1 VRAWQQASTVARDT
15 QEVTQPMPI
24 SFGRK
29 AARQAT
35 RSIVVDGRQLRV
47 SVRAGDAGRVPL
59 LLVNGVGASLELL
72 QPFVDELDPALEVIR
87 FDVPGVGGSPL
98 PARPYRFTGLC
109 RLTAHLLSALG
120 HDEVDVLGISWGG
133 GVAQHFAAFQRSR
146 CRRLV
151 LVSTATGSL
160 MVPARPAV
168 LARMVTPRRYLDPGY
183 LRENAADL
191 YGGSARRQADRIS
204 AMMHAESRVGSR
216 RGYLYQL
223 MAGAG
228 WTSLPFLPLIRQPT
242 LILSGDDDPLI
253 PLANARLMNSLIPRS
268 QLHVYHGGHLGLV
281 TEAAE
286 LAPVVDRFLAA
297 DVPGTPGGADGGRAA
312 RNGGPG

>member
-1 VRAWQQASTVARDT
+1 
-15 QEVTQPMPI
+15 
-24 SFGRK
+24 
-29 AARQAT
+29 
-35 RSIVVDGRQLRV
+35 
-47 SVRAGDAGRVPL
+47 L

-72 QPFVDELDPALEVIR
+72 QPFVDALDPALEVIR

-98 PARPYRFTGLC
+98 PGLPYRFTGLS
-109 RLTAHLLSALG
+109 RLMARLLSELG
-120 HDEVDVLGISWGG
+120 HDEADVLGISWGG
-133 GVAQHFAAFQRSR
+133 GVAQHFALLQRHR

-168 LARMVTPRRYLDPGY
+168 LARMVTPRRYLDRAY
-183 LRENAADL
+183 LRDNAASL
-191 YGGSARRQADRIS
+191 YGGSARSQPEHIS
-204 AMMHAESRVGSR
+204 ALMYAENRVGPAL
-216 RGYLYQL
+216 GYVYQL
-223 MAGAG
+223 AAGAG

-253 PLANARLMNSLIPRS
+253 PLANARLMHSLIRRS

-286 LAPVVDRFLAA
+286 LAPVVGRFLAA
-297 DVPGTPGGADGGRAA
+297 GPPASARDGRSRAA
-312 RNGGPG
+312 DNGQPG